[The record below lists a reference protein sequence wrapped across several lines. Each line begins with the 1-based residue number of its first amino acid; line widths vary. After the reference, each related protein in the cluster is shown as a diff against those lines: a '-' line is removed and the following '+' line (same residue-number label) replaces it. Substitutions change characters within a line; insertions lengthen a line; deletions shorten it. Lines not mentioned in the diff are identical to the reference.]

1 VFRLNDAVRRFQSK
15 NQMRPVLRCVATSVA
30 KLSPDAD
37 HGIPQVVASVAAVA
51 TSNSDSVDIT
61 LLIQQLRNDGV
72 KLHHHG
78 NTLHIRPRHSHQ
90 LEQIHGCWKAI
101 LLFLQTSEWN
111 EQGEDRSAR
120 EP

>member
-30 KLSPDAD
+30 KLSPDAN

-51 TSNSDSVDIT
+51 TSNPDRVDIK

-72 KLHHHG
+72 VLHHHE
-78 NTLHIRPRHSHQ
+78 NTLHIRPRHWHQ
-90 LEQIHGCWKAI
+90 MEQINGCWKAV
-101 LLFLQTSEWN
+101 LLFLQTN
-111 EQGEDRSAR
+111 ENG
-120 EP
+120 